1 MTNMAAVW
9 RLGASSQRLLS
20 KREMTE
26 AGTREEGVEMEGSR
40 EFRDVWKEERKEL
53 AREGLHE

>member
-1 MTNMAAVW
+1 M
-9 RLGASSQRLLS
+9 LF

-26 AGTREEGVEMEGSR
+26 VGIREEGVEMEGSR

-53 AREGLHE
+53 AREGLYE